1 MKLTTKLKIP
11 AIALLIAILCG
22 SCVIQRRGPRHRP
35 PHPPH
40 HPHRPPHH
48 HSLTV
53 LAEGMPT
60 TGDRLAITYMSYG
73 EA

>member
-22 SCVIQRRGPRHRP
+22 SCVIQRRGPRHR
-35 PHPPH
+35 PPH

>member
-35 PHPPH
+35 P
-40 HPHRPPHH
+40 RPPHH

-73 EA
+73 EG